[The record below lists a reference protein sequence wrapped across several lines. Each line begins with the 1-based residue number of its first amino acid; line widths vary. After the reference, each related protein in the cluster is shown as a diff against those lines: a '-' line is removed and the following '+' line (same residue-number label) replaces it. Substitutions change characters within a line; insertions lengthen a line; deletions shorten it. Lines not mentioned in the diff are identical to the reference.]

1 MPTGS
6 AILSFIG
13 KCSKVSYNMLIYGIF
28 SAENGY
34 TLHQEIPHL
43 SRFKFFPF
51 FYQFIYQTAYVT
63 ILCISFLGIVK

>member
-1 MPTGS
+1 
-6 AILSFIG
+6 
-13 KCSKVSYNMLIYGIF
+13 MLIYGIF